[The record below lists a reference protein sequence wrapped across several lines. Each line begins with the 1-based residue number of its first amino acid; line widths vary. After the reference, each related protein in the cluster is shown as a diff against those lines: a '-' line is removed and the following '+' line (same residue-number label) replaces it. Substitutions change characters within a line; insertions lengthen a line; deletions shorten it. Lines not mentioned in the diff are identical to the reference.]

1 MITKI
6 IKYLKSKEQLY
17 LLLQVLFLFK
27 NTRLRK
33 VSGLKKKYPRV
44 IQLPITYKCN
54 SKCVMCNIWKMNSDD
69 EMDVETFRKVMK
81 SELFKK
87 VIAVGIN
94 GGEPSLVKQLPE
106 YIDAVLLLPKLKS
119 LSIISHGFNQKLLL
133 PQLKSIY
140 QKAKKAGVT
149 FHVSISLDG
158 VGDIYN
164 KVRGLKVFH
173 VTASTIDEIN
183 NNKSLYCDSFEVG
196 CTVIQQNINDL
207 TELSNYTK
215 EKNINIKYRLG
226 ISNNRIESYK
236 LLDNFSVLNDKYVQT
251 AKEFFYSLIG
261 KEKRIY
267 NKFKYFSIYYYLE
280 HNFSKRLLG
289 CLWQDKG
296 ITLDSKGNIYY
307 CAVESKKLGNMLIDD
322 GLSTFFAKENLQYR
336 KSIIDTKCNACIHD
350 YAGAPEFKNIIPFIR
365 ELINR
370 NLFAN
375 RYKLLSKFS

>member
-1 MITKI
+1 MISKV
-6 IKYLKSKEQLY
+6 IKYVKSKKQIY
-17 LLLQVLFLFK
+17 FLLQILSFLR
-27 NTRLRK
+27 NTRLQK
-33 VSGLKKKYPRV
+33 TSGLKKKYPRV

-69 EMDVETFRKVMK
+69 EMNLETFSKVLK
-81 SELFKK
+81 SRLFKK
-87 VIAVGIN
+87 VVAVGIN

-119 LSIISHGFNQKLLL
+119 ISIISHGFNQKLLL
-133 PQLKSIY
+133 PQLKTIY
-140 QKAKKAGVT
+140 KKAKNAGVK
-149 FHVSISLDG
+149 FNVSISLDG

-164 KVRGLKVFH
+164 KVRGLNVFH

-183 NNKSLYCDSFEVG
+183 NNLNLYCDYFEVG
-196 CTVIQQNINDL
+196 CTVIQQNINEL
-207 TELSNYTK
+207 TELANYAK
-215 EKNINIKYRLG
+215 NKNINIKYRLG

-236 LLDNFSVLNDKYVQT
+236 LLDNFSVLNNQYVQT

-261 KEKRIY
+261 KENRIY

-280 HNFSKRLLG
+280 HGFSKRLLG

-307 CAVESKKLGNMLIDD
+307 CAVESKKLGNLLTDD
-322 GLSTFFAKENLQYR
+322 AESTFFSKENLQYR
-336 KSIIDTKCNACIHD
+336 KNIIDTKCNGCIHD
-350 YAGAPEFKNIIPFIR
+350 YAGAPEFRNIIPFIK
-365 ELINR
+365 ELFNR

-375 RYKLLSKFS
+375 RYKLLSKFL